1 VSGLSDPSLVGRICG
16 KHGRARGRAAY
27 GSSMCSTGGEQAG
40 QDGAALEDAGQPGE
54 VARLGR
60 AIEELAEAARE
71 RGVSA
76 EELTVRLARVW
87 GMVAELDPELARRR
101 AAYDS

>member
-1 VSGLSDPSLVGRICG
+1 
-16 KHGRARGRAAY
+16 
-27 GSSMCSTGGEQAG
+27 MCSTGGEQAG
-40 QDGAALEDAGQPGE
+40 RCGSGQPSKAAEPGE

-71 RGVSA
+71 RGLSA
-76 EELTVRLARVW
+76 EELTVRLAQVW

-101 AAYDS
+101 AAYER